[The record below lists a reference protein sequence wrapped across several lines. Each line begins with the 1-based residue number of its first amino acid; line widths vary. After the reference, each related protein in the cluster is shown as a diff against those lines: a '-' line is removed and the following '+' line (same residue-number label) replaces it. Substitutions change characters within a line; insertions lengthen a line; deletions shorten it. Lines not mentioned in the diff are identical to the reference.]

1 MLAAQNA
8 NIIILSAPTAGH
20 LRGFA
25 QERSLHAGAA
35 VRFHELRRTIPQIAI
50 AGLLA
55 TAAGCV
61 AAVIDT
67 DCIDTVDRT
76 YHIDTPAELSV
87 QFSIDRCRIDV
98 DACKD
103 LCRQALAQNH
113 VTIMPSRCEVS
124 FESSA
129 VDVSVSYET
138 TTDGDGCPVENLSP
152 RDLASPADLSSAVPG
167 LPDGPQVRG
176 LDARTFDT
184 IWNGGRTCHA

>member
-1 MLAAQNA
+1 M
-8 NIIILSAPTAGH
+8 
-20 LRGFA
+20 
-25 QERSLHAGAA
+25 
-35 VRFHELRRTIPQIAI
+35 RFDELRRTLPQIAI
-50 AGLLA
+50 AGFLA
-55 TAAGCV
+55 TTAGCV
-61 AAVIDT
+61 EAVIDT

-103 LCRQALAQNH
+103 LCRQALAQND

-124 FESSA
+124 FKSST
-129 VDVSVSYET
+129 VDVSVSYEIST
-138 TTDGDGCPVENLSP
+138 GGDGCPVEDFPP
-152 RDLASPADLSSAVPG
+152 RDFASPADLTSAGPG

-176 LDARTFDT
+176 FSARTFDT

>member
-1 MLAAQNA
+1 M
-8 NIIILSAPTAGH
+8 
-20 LRGFA
+20 
-25 QERSLHAGAA
+25 
-35 VRFHELRRTIPQIAI
+35 RFQELRRTIPQIAI

-55 TAAGCV
+55 TTAGCV

-76 YHIDTPAELSV
+76 YHIETPAELAV

-103 LCRQALAQNH
+103 LCRQALAQND

-124 FESSA
+124 FESSS
-129 VDVSVSYET
+129 VDVSVSYEVAT
-138 TTDGDGCPVENLSP
+138 GGDGCPVEDFPPP
-152 RDLASPADLSSAVPG
+152 RELASPTDLSSAVPG

-176 LDARTFDT
+176 VSARTFDT
-184 IWNGGRTCHA
+184 NWNGGRTCHA